1 MKKFTFSFLVRLTLI
16 MAIVFKGF
24 SSMATTCPNA
34 TVITQ
39 TGLPIVNQALTC
51 GTVNDINSATIAA
64 SILTGG
70 CAGTL
75 YYGGQE
81 ALYVFTPTVTG
92 LYDVSMIGQTWTGI
106 FIFNGCPTTA
116 GSTCMGGVSNS
127 SSAKNLSATLTAGV
141 TYYIMFDTW
150 PTPFS
155 PCPGTFSMNLLLPNT
170 ATAVAAGGLW
180 SSTATWA
187 NGAVPNAASTVIIP
201 AGTTVVVDQV
211 VGIVDL
217 TVSGNLQW
225 NGTTNALSTTGN
237 ILINP
242 GGKFLPYTTTAGAAF
257 NATINV
263 VGNFENNGYCN
274 FSGGFSVAGLLN
286 FNGAGSTLSGTG
298 VFEGN
303 GTSGIMR
310 QVFFQNTGSNT
321 INTSQN
327 LNVYS
332 FGFTAGSI
340 NTNNKLIINNTAS
353 ILGQPFNTQ
362 VASVSVTAMG
372 TLYNAAPVVFGATV
386 SPWASAG
393 LATANT
399 RYFDG
404 NNVYLCTGGGSFGAT
419 APSGTAPTTQLNGTA
434 TLLYIGSLGTLGNPF
449 QVTAVTVGTQYFY
462 GGNHYTCTVAG
473 IPSATAPPTHTS
485 GTAASGAATFL
496 YAGTPAQVT
505 VNYDAT
511 TQTARSLN
519 LTSAGSG
526 YSSSLAPSIVFN
538 VGILGGTGSGAAA
551 TAVVPYAITGPTA
564 SLTQKSGVASVTGGI
579 TINGDQ
585 GVSALSSDPQSST
598 GVGTIF
604 TTNGGV
610 NYTVAPTVGF
620 TGPTALNLV
629 TSQGS
634 GYTAA
639 PTLTVTGGTLVTGTA
654 LSAANFTVT
663 VNQGKVVSV
672 YLNTT
677 SATYSV
683 PPTISISGNAT
694 IAWPVN
700 CWPAATANIGANR
713 QVSDF
718 TITNSGYGYVTAPTV
733 AVGTVSGTTAGG
745 TFTTVA
751 TAPFARVGAYNLT
764 LNFFAPSP
772 APPVAQIDDAFIP
785 ASRKI
790 NTLSLAGNGNG
801 LSLNSNLT
809 LFGTFPLGLTASGNV
824 PGNILNLNGNNLICS
839 WQGYAGAISTFG
851 VTNAYLTNGSMSVYG
866 RGGGTTGSNY
876 NFPFSGYPSIFT
888 GNGVG
893 FIDGSDITN
902 LTVTQTAAPSS
913 VVIGGNAA
921 ALGNRAFR
929 VQAKTFQTT
938 NGISGNNP
946 TATLR
951 YNSQDGLTTT
961 QDQTFI
967 AQGPSLTGAWNLR
980 SLALG
985 VGGPLAAT
993 GTLTTATSAT
1003 IPVTTPVTYTGD
1015 NYLAWAGSSATI
1027 DTAGVSPTTL
1037 CANSGFFTIT
1047 GTNLLGV
1054 SAVFIGGT
1062 PVANFTVVSS
1072 TQITATSGIGTNGV
1086 VSIVKNG
1093 QTVVGTQIITLN
1105 ASPAAPTALPANN
1118 TVLLG
1123 STAVYTATGT
1133 GGTLNW
1139 YNQPFGG
1146 AILGSGTS
1154 FTTPPNCA
1162 SGSYYVAENNGS
1174 CDGPRFQVSITVSPF
1189 TIASSNA
1196 SFCGSLGST
1205 SALTLTATPNDPS
1218 ISYGWTANV
1227 TTAVITNNS
1236 LPVANATITE
1246 TSDFYMTATANGCS
1260 ATAAPISIGVYNFP
1274 AITPTA
1280 VPSTICGGTSATL
1293 ATGLSASNFAAICI
1307 TPAAIPAPTQNFTNL
1322 ALNGIAQIPLQS
1334 GSLDDGGWGGIPIGF
1349 NFNFFGT
1356 TYTTINVGTNGVLQF
1371 GAYNGSFTGGL
1382 GDYIIGAL
1390 PNTVDPLAAIY
1401 GCANDLHCGYTGAN
1415 VKYWTAGVAPNRKF
1429 IVDYQVFTYGAP
1441 SSNNN
1446 FQIILYETL
1455 GQVDIVASIISSTQ
1469 SKSIGVNSP
1478 TGTIGATAPNCAVTP
1493 NAPSYW
1499 SATTATIAAGS
1510 PQAWKFIPP
1519 VNYAHNWTVNPTT
1532 NPALDLLNG
1541 VSVTTSSTVQ
1551 SPIASTNYQVSI
1563 TDPVTGCS
1571 QVFQTPVIVLPTPV
1585 PPVAVNSVQCGT
1597 QVPTAIVS
1605 CPTCTGN
1612 ETFNWYT
1619 AATNGALY
1627 QGVINENFNT
1637 STTGTLY
1644 GNAALTGARC
1654 VLTENIASQD
1664 GALLLGSTGVN
1675 SNAYNI
1681 NFDFQVGPSDA
1692 LGYNGADGF
1701 SYSFGD
1707 DVNATATTPA
1717 AENGSG
1723 TKLKLG
1729 FVSYTN
1735 GGSTAGIYLMYNC
1748 LVDEQ
1753 TPGTPGV
1760 LAFSPTLTWK
1770 NTSTPVA
1777 LTMTI
1782 DALGQVS
1789 VNLNGIAIFSNVP
1802 LPPNYLLENKST
1814 WLTLFK
1820 ARTGAGF
1827 SRHAVDNVQVQ
1838 AQPAQPFTSVQQA
1851 VSNSVT
1857 YYVQTIDGLCGS
1869 TSLTPISITVNPAPA
1884 FGITSAFTACQN
1896 GSYPLTVTTGASSY
1910 TNFTWS
1916 PAALLFNDAALT
1928 SPYVAGTNAT
1938 TVYFSAATVG
1948 AQPAITCSATDGGIG
1963 TLQCGASASVNII
1976 VQANPIAPIIA
1987 APASAVCSGA
1997 TSAIE
2002 VQAGGSYCASGANY
2016 TYDEEIFNVTL
2027 GTLNNSS
2034 TCLTLAGGPG
2044 SILEKYS
2051 NYTSGPG
2058 APAAPNIAAGATT
2071 SGSVTI
2077 GSCGNFN
2084 YTSGLA
2090 VFVDLNQDGDFIDA
2104 GEKVYS
2110 NGALANLNC
2119 VPAAAATVSLIIPAT
2134 ALSGLTRMRIVNQ
2147 EGISGDAINP
2157 CTIQSWG
2164 ETEDYLINITGGAS
2178 YNYTWTPA
2186 VAGNST
2192 AASVTTLPLTVPT
2205 TYTVVLNDGTCSS
2218 APSNALTI
2226 GIAGTPVIT
2235 TAASSPVS
2243 GYCASGA
2250 LYTYDEEIFNVTLG
2264 TMNNSS
2270 TCTTLAGGP
2279 GSILERY
2286 SNYTSGA
2293 GAPAVPNLAA
2303 GSTTAGSVNIGSCG
2317 NFNYTSGLAVFIDFN
2332 QDGDFT
2338 DAGEKVFTNGAVANL
2353 NCVPATAVP
2362 ISVTVP
2368 ATAVGGQTRMRVVN
2382 QESIS
2387 GDNITPCTVASW
2399 GETEDYLV
2407 NITGGAVNIPCP
2419 GATFN
2424 LSSTATNG
2432 GSPYTYA
2439 WTVLS
2444 GSATLSAANIA
2455 NPTAVVNTDATLQLT
2470 VTDVCGSVVTSTV
2483 VANIN
2488 ENPITI
2494 TPANSAICIN
2504 SSTTLTAA
2512 NGSNYTWTPTNDLSA
2527 SNTAVVIA
2535 NPTSTVTYTVNGT
2548 YGIGCS
2554 GSTNTTVT
2562 VNPLPVVNA
2571 GLDQTVCLNTPVVL
2585 NAAGATSYTWNN
2597 NVSNGVAFTPASTT
2611 VYTVTGTDANGC
2623 VNQDQVTISVN
2634 GLPGVS
2640 AGQDFAI
2647 CNGFGATLTGN
2658 GANTYTWNN
2667 NVNNGVVF
2675 FPNTTQSYVVTGT
2688 GANGCSNQD
2697 TITITVN
2704 NTPVVSLTN
2713 GGSSCANGTVALSA
2727 TTTNAYGGFW
2737 SATNGGGVLSPN
2749 VSNSN
2754 VVYNANPSDPSTV
2767 NFTYVAFNQ
2776 CGSTTAS
2783 TSISVLSLPT
2793 VNAGLNQTACANS
2806 NVTLTATSNGT
2817 VVWNSGLLD
2826 GVAFLAAQGT
2836 TSYIATATG
2845 ANGCTNTDTVT
2856 VTGLALPNVGAG
2868 QDQTVCAGESVTL
2881 NGSGANSYAWNNNVI
2896 DGVPFPPTATGQY
2909 SVTGTGSNG
2918 CSNQDNVN
2926 VTVNAL
2932 PNAIVISADPVTLVA
2947 SPAGATYQWINCAT
2961 GQAIADANND
2971 TLVATSNGG
2980 YAVIVTNA
2988 SGCSDTSE
2996 CTIVDQV
3003 GIYFPESAFIGLY
3016 PNPTNG
3022 IVTLELPAD
3031 DGAIANVFDSQGKLI
3046 MSISNA
3052 KNGEQFD
3059 LSTLST
3065 GVYTFRVTLN
3075 NLTHIQKVVKH

>member
-1 MKKFTFSFLVRLTLI
+1 M
-16 MAIVFKGF
+16 
-24 SSMATTCPNA
+24 
-34 TVITQ
+34 
-39 TGLPIVNQALTC
+39 
-51 GTVNDINSATIAA
+51 
-64 SILTGG
+64 
-70 CAGTL
+70 
-75 YYGGQE
+75 
-81 ALYVFTPTVTG
+81 
-92 LYDVSMIGQTWTGI
+92 
-106 FIFNGCPTTA
+106 
-116 GSTCMGGVSNS
+116 
-127 SSAKNLSATLTAGV
+127 
-141 TYYIMFDTW
+141 
-150 PTPFS
+150 
-155 PCPGTFSMNLLLPNT
+155 
-170 ATAVAAGGLW
+170 
-180 SSTATWA
+180 
-187 NGAVPNAASTVIIP
+187 
-201 AGTTVVVDQV
+201 
-211 VGIVDL
+211 
-217 TVSGNLQW
+217 
-225 NGTTNALSTTGN
+225 
-237 ILINP
+237 
-242 GGKFLPYTTTAGAAF
+242 
-257 NATINV
+257 
-263 VGNFENNGYCN
+263 
-274 FSGGFSVAGLLN
+274 
-286 FNGAGSTLSGTG
+286 
-298 VFEGN
+298 
-303 GTSGIMR
+303 
-310 QVFFQNTGSNT
+310 
-321 INTSQN
+321 
-327 LNVYS
+327 
-332 FGFTAGSI
+332 
-340 NTNNKLIINNTAS
+340 
-353 ILGQPFNTQ
+353 
-362 VASVSVTAMG
+362 
-372 TLYNAAPVVFGATV
+372 
-386 SPWASAG
+386 
-393 LATANT
+393 
-399 RYFDG
+399 
-404 NNVYLCTGGGSFGAT
+404 
-419 APSGTAPTTQLNGTA
+419 
-434 TLLYIGSLGTLGNPF
+434 
-449 QVTAVTVGTQYFY
+449 
-462 GGNHYTCTVAG
+462 
-473 IPSATAPPTHTS
+473 
-485 GTAASGAATFL
+485 
-496 YAGTPAQVT
+496 
-505 VNYDAT
+505 
-511 TQTARSLN
+511 
-519 LTSAGSG
+519 
-526 YSSSLAPSIVFN
+526 
-538 VGILGGTGSGAAA
+538 
-551 TAVVPYAITGPTA
+551 
-564 SLTQKSGVASVTGGI
+564 
-579 TINGDQ
+579 
-585 GVSALSSDPQSST
+585 
-598 GVGTIF
+598 
-604 TTNGGV
+604 
-610 NYTVAPTVGF
+610 
-620 TGPTALNLV
+620 
-629 TSQGS
+629 
-634 GYTAA
+634 
-639 PTLTVTGGTLVTGTA
+639 
-654 LSAANFTVT
+654 
-663 VNQGKVVSV
+663 
-672 YLNTT
+672 
-677 SATYSV
+677 
-683 PPTISISGNAT
+683 
-694 IAWPVN
+694 
-700 CWPAATANIGANR
+700 
-713 QVSDF
+713 
-718 TITNSGYGYVTAPTV
+718 
-733 AVGTVSGTTAGG
+733 
-745 TFTTVA
+745 
-751 TAPFARVGAYNLT
+751 
-764 LNFFAPSP
+764 
-772 APPVAQIDDAFIP
+772 
-785 ASRKI
+785 
-790 NTLSLAGNGNG
+790 
-801 LSLNSNLT
+801 
-809 LFGTFPLGLTASGNV
+809 
-824 PGNILNLNGNNLICS
+824 
-839 WQGYAGAISTFG
+839 
-851 VTNAYLTNGSMSVYG
+851 
-866 RGGGTTGSNY
+866 
-876 NFPFSGYPSIFT
+876 
-888 GNGVG
+888 
-893 FIDGSDITN
+893 
-902 LTVTQTAAPSS
+902 
-913 VVIGGNAA
+913 
-921 ALGNRAFR
+921 
-929 VQAKTFQTT
+929 
-938 NGISGNNP
+938 
-946 TATLR
+946 
-951 YNSQDGLTTT
+951 
-961 QDQTFI
+961 
-967 AQGPSLTGAWNLR
+967 
-980 SLALG
+980 
-985 VGGPLAAT
+985 
-993 GTLTTATSAT
+993 
-1003 IPVTTPVTYTGD
+1003 
-1015 NYLAWAGSSATI
+1015 
-1027 DTAGVSPTTL
+1027 
-1037 CANSGFFTIT
+1037 
-1047 GTNLLGV
+1047 
-1054 SAVFIGGT
+1054 
-1062 PVANFTVVSS
+1062 
-1072 TQITATSGIGTNGV
+1072 
-1086 VSIVKNG
+1086 
-1093 QTVVGTQIITLN
+1093 
-1105 ASPAAPTALPANN
+1105 
-1118 TVLLG
+1118 
-1123 STAVYTATGT
+1123 
-1133 GGTLNW
+1133 
-1139 YNQPFGG
+1139 
-1146 AILGSGTS
+1146 
-1154 FTTPPNCA
+1154 
-1162 SGSYYVAENNGS
+1162 
-1174 CDGPRFQVSITVSPF
+1174 
-1189 TIASSNA
+1189 
-1196 SFCGSLGST
+1196 
-1205 SALTLTATPNDPS
+1205 
-1218 ISYGWTANV
+1218 
-1227 TTAVITNNS
+1227 
-1236 LPVANATITE
+1236 
-1246 TSDFYMTATANGCS
+1246 
-1260 ATAAPISIGVYNFP
+1260 
-1274 AITPTA
+1274 
-1280 VPSTICGGTSATL
+1280 
-1293 ATGLSASNFAAICI
+1293 
-1307 TPAAIPAPTQNFTNL
+1307 
-1322 ALNGIAQIPLQS
+1322 
-1334 GSLDDGGWGGIPIGF
+1334 
-1349 NFNFFGT
+1349 
-1356 TYTTINVGTNGVLQF
+1356 
-1371 GAYNGSFTGGL
+1371 
-1382 GDYIIGAL
+1382 
-1390 PNTVDPLAAIY
+1390 
-1401 GCANDLHCGYTGAN
+1401 
-1415 VKYWTAGVAPNRKF
+1415 
-1429 IVDYQVFTYGAP
+1429 
-1441 SSNNN
+1441 
-1446 FQIILYETL
+1446 
-1455 GQVDIVASIISSTQ
+1455 
-1469 SKSIGVNSP
+1469 
-1478 TGTIGATAPNCAVTP
+1478 
-1493 NAPSYW
+1493 
-1499 SATTATIAAGS
+1499 
-1510 PQAWKFIPP
+1510 
-1519 VNYAHNWTVNPTT
+1519 
-1532 NPALDLLNG
+1532 
-1541 VSVTTSSTVQ
+1541 
-1551 SPIASTNYQVSI
+1551 SI

-1627 QGVINENFNT
+1627 QGIINENFNT

-1707 DVNATATTPA
+1707 DVSATATTPA

-1770 NTSTPVA
+1770 NTSSPVA
-1777 LTMTI
+1777 LSMTI

-1789 VNLNGIAIFSNVP
+1789 VSLNGVSIFSNVP

-1814 WLTLFK
+1814 WLQLFK

-1857 YYVQTIDGLCGS
+1857 YYVQTLDGLCGS

-1910 TNFTWS
+1910 TNFSWT

-1938 TVYFSAATVG
+1938 TVYFSAATLG
-1948 AQPAITCSATDGGIG
+1948 AQPTIVCSATDGGIG
-1963 TLQCGASASVNII
+1963 TLQCGASASVNIN

-1997 TSAIE
+1997 SSAIT
-2002 VQAGGSYCASGANY
+2002 VQAGGTYCASGANY
-2016 TYDEEIFNVTL
+2016 TFDEEIFNVTV

-2058 APAAPNIAAGATT
+2058 APAAPNIPAGATT
-2071 SGSVTI
+2071 AGSVTI
-2077 GSCGNFN
+2077 GTCGNFN

-2110 NGALANLNC
+2110 NGAAANLNC
-2119 VPAAAATVSLIIPAT
+2119 FPATAATVSLIIPAT
-2134 ALSGLTRMRIVNQ
+2134 ALSGLTRMRVVNQ

-2205 TYTVVLNDGTCSS
+2205 TYTVVLNDGICSS

-2235 TAASSPVS
+2235 TAAASPVS
-2243 GYCASGA
+2243 GYCPSAA
-2250 LYTYDEEIFNVTLG
+2250 QFTFDEEIFNVTLG

-2279 GSILERY
+2279 GSVLETY
-2286 SNYTSGA
+2286 SNFTSGA

-2303 GSTTAGSVNIGSCG
+2303 GSTTAGSVTIGSCG
-2317 NFNYTSGLAVFIDFN
+2317 SFNYTSGLAVFIDFN

-2338 DAGEKVFTNGAVANL
+2338 DVGEKVFTNGPLANV

-2387 GDNITPCTVASW
+2387 GDNITPCTVSSW

-2419 GATFN
+2419 GSTFN

-2432 GSPYTYA
+2432 GAPYTYA

-2455 NPTAVVNTDATLQLT
+2455 NPTAVVNTDAVLQLT

-2483 VANIN
+2483 AADIA

-2527 SNTAVVIA
+2527 SNTAVVVA

-2585 NAAGATSYTWNN
+2585 NGAGATTYAWNN
-2597 NVSNGVAFTPASTT
+2597 NVSNGVAFTPTSTT
-2611 VYTVTGTDANGC
+2611 IYTVTGTDANGC

-2658 GANTYTWNN
+2658 GANSYAWNN

-2704 NTPVVSLTN
+2704 NAPVVSLTN

-2737 SATNGGGVLSPN
+2737 TANNGGGVLSPN

-2776 CGSTTAS
+2776 CGSTTAN
-2783 TSISVLSLPT
+2783 TTISVLSLPT

-2896 DGVPFPPTATGQY
+2896 DGVPFTPTATGQY

-2961 GQAIADANND
+2961 GQAIADADND
-2971 TLVATSNGG
+2971 SLVATSNGG